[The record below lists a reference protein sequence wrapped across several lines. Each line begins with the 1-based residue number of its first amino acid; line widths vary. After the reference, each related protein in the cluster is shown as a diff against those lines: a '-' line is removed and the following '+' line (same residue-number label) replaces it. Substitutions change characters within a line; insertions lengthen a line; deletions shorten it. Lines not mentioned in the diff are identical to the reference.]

1 MCDDKKANG
10 SKKREIKIT
19 KKKNAKKIL
28 ITLGMKVFFTRR

>member
-19 KKKNAKKIL
+19 KKKMQKKFL
-28 ITLGMKVFFTRR
+28 EH